1 MKLKNMK
8 SVFYI
13 KLILIH
19 LIVFAYSAIGQKT
32 IQIGES
38 KLFIKNN
45 IKLSTDVA
53 HITACSDA
61 KLSKN
66 CKSYFAIG
74 SNEYQETTLTSSEA
88 NSISKSK
95 NLSGLKNVNTEKVNK
110 QVSLSYIDKH
120 NSRIYFF
127 GHGKN
132 LNIVEYN
139 IPTTPIAKRP
149 SSAQN
154 IACRSACQDA
164 KDKCFKDCVMAGGS
178 GYENCYDGCAISF
191 LGCTGICDKYVKKV
205 QIVLENILVKPISFQ
220 NK

>member
-1 MKLKNMK
+1 MK

-19 LIVFAYSAIGQKT
+19 LTLFAYSAIGQKT

-45 IKLSTDVA
+45 LKLTTEIA

-74 SNEYQETTLTSSEA
+74 SNEYQETSLTSTEA
-88 NSISKSK
+88 NSISKLK

-110 QVSLSYIDKH
+110 QVSLSYIDKP

-132 LNIVEYN
+132 LNIIEYY
-139 IPTTPIAKRP
+139 IPSTPIAKRP
-149 SSAQN
+149 SSTQN
-154 IACRSACQDA
+154 IACRNACQDA
-164 KDKCFKDCVMAGGS
+164 KSKCHQDCLFGPAS
-178 GYENCYDGCAISF
+178 GFENCYDGCAISF

-205 QIVLENILVKPISFQ
+205 QIALNNILVKPISFQ